1 MNMHKYEKIWLL
13 FGSGALLVFLI
24 VIGIC
29 AFYMRNQPPS
39 CAVTID
45 PERAH
50 ELPPFDN
57 PGLEQ
62 IGDNEYQFTILASA
76 FDYDVGTD
84 DKIVQIPKGAT
95 VHFSVTTADVIHGFE
110 IAGTNVNMMVEPGY
124 ISTYTNT
131 FKKAGTYT
139 LLCNEYCG
147 VGHHLMDAT
156 IEVIE

>member
-1 MNMHKYEKIWLL
+1 MNMHKYEKFWLL
-13 FGSGALLVFLI
+13 FGSGTLLIFL
-24 VIGIC
+24 VVVGIS
-29 AFYMRNQPPS
+29 AFYMGNQPPS

-45 PERAH
+45 PERTH
-50 ELPPFDN
+50 ELAPFDN

-84 DKIVQIPKGAT
+84 DKVVQIPKGAT

-110 IAGTNVNMMVEPGY
+110 IAGTNINMMVEPGY

-131 FKKAGTYT
+131 FKHAGTFT

-147 VGHHLMDAT
+147 IGHHLMDAT

>member
-1 MNMHKYEKIWLL
+1 MNMHKYEKIWLF
-13 FGSGALLVFLI
+13 FGSGTLLIFL
-24 VIGIC
+24 VVVGIS
-29 AFYMRNQPPS
+29 AFYMGSQPPS

-50 ELPPFDN
+50 ELAPFDK

-84 DKIVQIPKGAT
+84 DKVVQIPKGAT

-131 FKKAGTYT
+131 FKKAGTFT
-139 LLCNEYCG
+139 LICNEYCG
-147 VGHHLMDAT
+147 IGHHLMDAT